1 MPDPE
6 RGLGTRRVA
15 WGVTA
20 ALIYIGVVAAV
31 WPVPMRLLYDGL
43 APLPPYRWVHPPADR
58 ARDNQ
63 LPQPG
68 TGTITFGPS
77 GSRPAEVTTDDDQA
91 LVTFPGA
98 VIAPRV
104 GESTIKVTITPLDPA
119 TVAPAPDGQRFDG
132 NAYRI
137 EAIYVASALPVVLAG
152 PVTVV
157 LRYPVH
163 ATLILR
169 FTDPRWKG
177 LPTNRFDGSQQV
189 LANSDAL
196 GIFVAATAR

>member
-1 MPDPE
+1 MPDQE
-6 RGLGTRRVA
+6 RGFGTRCAA

-20 ALIYIGVVAAV
+20 ALVYIGTVAAA
-31 WPVPMRLLYDGL
+31 WPGPVRLLYDGL
-43 APLPPYRWVHPPADR
+43 APLPPYRWVHPPDR
-58 ARDNQ
+58 AGDNQ

-68 TGTITFGPS
+68 TGRITFGSS

-104 GESTIKVTITPLDPA
+104 GESSIKVTITPLDPA
-119 TVAPAPDGQRFDG
+119 TIAAVPDGQRFDG

-137 EAIYVASALPVVLAG
+137 EAIYVASAAPVVLTG

-169 FTDPRWKG
+169 FTDPKWKG

-189 LANSDAL
+189 LANSEAL
-196 GIFVAATAR
+196 GIFVAAAAR